1 MTDDPKSQTSNSQ
14 VDTHLPPTSH
24 PLSATAN
31 PSASE
36 TVRPSPNSTT
46 WVSRSLFPSLNFPS
60 LNFQSSDGM
69 PISTGKR
76 RVIHVT
82 PTPSSIMHSHSH
94 PPHSTVTS
102 IVDNAMKTHFTFD
115 DGRSGVSKRR
125 RFILYTMAFAT
136 MLALSSVLDVRRAS
150 LRNRRSKLQLT
161 LPSSSSLSSLSD
173 TGATVDVPS
182 SASGGAPNL
191 DSSSSGMRRPV
202 ADDDSRTYDDDSGG
216 RNSWNSN
223 GMSEPVIEKPLDA
236 NSKRGDIQLSQQ
248 ELDDGVDQLIA
259 HVEQESLSEETNS
272 SLSSGTTQ
280 STRSDTAPTGASG
293 NGSPA
298 VTNGSLT
305 TVNSTTG
312 VDEIRLNAADQFNG
326 AVKRLNDLLR
336 DTRYK
341 PFVDENDLRTL
352 QALELQATRG
362 DCELK
367 SGASGGLFK
376 SDAEAASGLDIERT
390 HPLWGA
396 WCLFMGSYKTDA
408 MHDYVKK
415 EQVLEQKVKAG
426 VEMSTQGNLTQ
437 EAEAAPFDANA
448 ASLDD
453 VMSPD
458 LQSKLRGHAELVI
471 DHLHDNSLRYL
482 AALSLQA
489 TFGDCGPY
497 GREKVVLK
505 EGETRAELRK
515 LQEPLLEQT
524 VIRKEG
530 ALWGAWCVLQG
541 KKRSTAATELSERV
555 AILVDQLT
563 KSQAASNDQAQVVS
577 RSDVGH
583 ISSQTLD
590 NSSFAEVKSQ
600 TEVTNDTRR

>member
-1 MTDDPKSQTSNSQ
+1 
-14 VDTHLPPTSH
+14 
-24 PLSATAN
+24 
-31 PSASE
+31 
-36 TVRPSPNSTT
+36 
-46 WVSRSLFPSLNFPS
+46 
-60 LNFQSSDGM
+60 
-69 PISTGKR
+69 
-76 RVIHVT
+76 
-82 PTPSSIMHSHSH
+82 
-94 PPHSTVTS
+94 
-102 IVDNAMKTHFTFD
+102 MKTHFALD
-115 DGRSGVSKRR
+115 DGRLAVSKRR

-173 TGATVDVPS
+173 TAAAGDVPTSGAS
-182 SASGGAPNL
+182 SNL
-191 DSSSSGMRRPV
+191 DSSSSGMHRPV
-202 ADDDSRTYDDDSGG
+202 ADDDTRVFDDDNGA
-216 RNSWNSN
+216 RNPGNSN
-223 GMSEPVIEKPLDA
+223 GMGELVIEKPLDA
-236 NSKRGDIQLSQQ
+236 TNKRGDIQLSQQ

-259 HVEQESLSEETNS
+259 HVEQESMTEDTNTT
-272 SLSSGTTQ
+272 LSSNAAQ
-280 STRSDTAPTGASG
+280 STRSDTVPTKTSG
-293 NGSPA
+293 NGSPTDTGTTS
-298 VTNGSLT
+298 V
-305 TVNSTTG
+305 TVNSTAG

-341 PFVDENDLRTL
+341 AFVDENDLRTL

-415 EQVLEQKVKAG
+415 EQVLEQKIKAG

-458 LQSKLRGHAELVI
+458 LQSKLRGQAQLVI

-489 TFGDCGPY
+489 TLGDCGPY
-497 GREKVVLK
+497 GREKVILR

-524 VIRKEG
+524 VARKEG

-541 KKRSTAATELSERV
+541 KKRSTAASELSERV

-563 KSQAASNDQAQVVS
+563 KSQASDSSDDHAQVVS
-577 RSDVGH
+577 RSEIGH
-583 ISSQTLD
+583 ISLATQD
-590 NSSFAEVKSQ
+590 NSSSEGAVA
-600 TEVTNDTRR
+600 VAVAGAATNDTSR